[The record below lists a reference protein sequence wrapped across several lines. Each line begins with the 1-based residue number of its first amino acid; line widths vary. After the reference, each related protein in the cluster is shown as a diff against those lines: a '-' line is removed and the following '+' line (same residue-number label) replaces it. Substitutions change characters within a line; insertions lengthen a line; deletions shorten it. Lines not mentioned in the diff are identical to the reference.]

1 MRAAFQG
8 SGTLLQLVNLEPGKG
23 HLGGGARGKVGDI
36 PSRGVHRRYCQ
47 AMAAVPWEDL
57 EKSQL
62 WAVVL
67 TYHNVLQDGLQAR
80 QDKKAFMRRLDRV
93 FGPRGQG
100 CWSAAWVKEFQA
112 RGSIH
117 YHLVVHTP
125 YALAASVA
133 AAVRDAWL
141 AVIGESE
148 DQAALAHGVMCSQV
162 ADVHKVKAYLSKYMG
177 KGERGSAAA
186 YQKQQPAWFKNGGR
200 WWGIVGRSLSR
211 RFEAV
216 TLHTLAEFVSVK
228 RLLRSYIRSIT
239 HGYYTPKSYAA
250 RYGMTVLGHGRDY
263 AALRDLMRW
272 LSIERQN
279 VALSATL

>member
-1 MRAAFQG
+1 MVAALQG
-8 SGTLLQLVNLEPGKG
+8 SGTLLQVVNLDRHGG
-23 HLGGGARGKVGDI
+23 QVGGGNRGKVGDI
-36 PSRGVHRRYCQ
+36 PSKGVHRRYCQ

-57 EKSQL
+57 DRFHL

-67 TYHNVLQDGLQAR
+67 TYHNVPVDGLQVR

-117 YHLVVHTP
+117 YHMVLHTP
-125 YALAASVA
+125 YALSDAVA
-133 AAVRDAWL
+133 AAVRDSWL
-141 AVIGESE
+141 AVIGEI
-148 DQAALAHGVMCSQV
+148 DDGAAQAHGVMCSQV
-162 ADVHKVKAYLSKYMG
+162 NNIQKIKGYLSKYMG

-186 YQKQQPAWFKNGGR
+186 YQKKQPGWFKHGGR
-200 WWGIVGRSLSR
+200 WWGIVGRSLGR
-211 RFEAV
+211 RYEAV

-239 HGYYTPKSYAA
+239 HGYYTPKSYGAMD
-250 RYGMTVLGHGRDY
+250 GMTVLGHGRDY

-272 LSIERQN
+272 LSSQRLT
-279 VALSATL
+279 VALAAT